1 MWLWATVVG
10 CSDPRPPSVDEVQ
23 SDEMIMRAVRPSPP
37 PPAVTRQIA
46 FGYLPNKRLMAAKE
60 LVNGFEVPLLAK
72 LAARNDAFLEFDVV
86 APVAEIRAFY
96 TGLDPVRK
104 RPFKE
109 AGYRLDGDNDRIGFS
124 VYHTPQSQRRV
135 RANNRYLAAHVF
147 VTPKIN
153 RTQTLRIH
161 TVPPDYRPENHPYLT
176 RPEEIK
182 VHESPPDKEV
192 VVAEP
197 EPTFKADKERLKAEE
212 KKRRYGPYP
221 PKLVRQG
228 AAAAKKDIQTWQK
241 ANPGQVFYD

>member
-1 MWLWATVVG
+1 M
-10 CSDPRPPSVDEVQ
+10 DEVQ

-37 PPAVTRQIA
+37 QPAPTRQLA
-46 FGYLPNKRLMAAKE
+46 FGYLPSKRLMAAKA

-72 LAARNDAFLEFDVV
+72 LATRNDAFLEFDVT
-86 APVAEIRAFY
+86 APMEEIRAFY
-96 TGLDPVRK
+96 TGLDPRRG

-109 AGYRLDGDNDRIGFS
+109 AGYRLDGDDDRIGFS
-124 VYHTPQSQRRV
+124 VYHTPKSQRRV
-135 RANNRYLAAHVF
+135 KANSRYLAAHVF

-153 RTQTLRIH
+153 RTQTLRVH

-182 VHESPPDKEV
+182 VDEPPAPEKEE

-197 EPTFKADKERLKAEE
+197 EAPPTFKTDKDRLKVEE
-212 KKRRYGPYP
+212 NKRRYGPYP

-228 AAAAKKDIQTWQK
+228 AAAAKKDIQKWQK